1 MNLPLQAM
9 RKRERRELKN
19 KTQKKSHNSHGSS
32 APTEEPVKNRSKRRE
47 KIIPVTKAAAEK
59 KIKPTIIPVIEPI
72 VIMPNTEKKPLISE
86 REASCWLAFF
96 CCDDEY
102 N

>member
-9 RKRERRELKN
+9 RKRELEPKN
-19 KTQKKSHNSHGSS
+19 KAEKKSHNLHGSS
-32 APTEEPVKNRSKRRE
+32 APIKKPAKDRSKRRE
-47 KIIPVTKAAAEK
+47 K
-59 KIKPTIIPVIEPI
+59 IIPVIEPI
-72 VIMPNTEKKPLISE
+72 VIMPNTEKKPLINE